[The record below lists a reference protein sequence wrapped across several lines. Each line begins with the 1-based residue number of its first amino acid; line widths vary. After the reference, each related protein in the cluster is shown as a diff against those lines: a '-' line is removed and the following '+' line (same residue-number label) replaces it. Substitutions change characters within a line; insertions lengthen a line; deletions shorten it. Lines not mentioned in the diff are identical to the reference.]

1 MLADLSDDP
10 FLNLRQVCTDS
21 NITIGDVKRP
31 GHPNGC
37 VRFFFWGKCNTSKC
51 PLEHPQE
58 DLEKEYIEH
67 LATKLAPGVTKMIV
81 GKQKRM
87 SGHKR
92 PWNE

>member
-1 MLADLSDDP
+1 
-10 FLNLRQVCTDS
+10 
-21 NITIGDVKRP
+21 
-31 GHPNGC
+31 
-37 VRFFFWGKCNTSKC
+37 
-51 PLEHPQE
+51 LEHPQE